1 MFPKQTGG
9 DRRHWLYDPSAVQEI
24 PKIQEKLIHEDDYSV
39 EPTQDRIITFILD
52 HLLDTLPEDEAEAI
66 RYVVFAQQSYR
77 SSGREIGVDHKT
89 VSNRSRRGLEKIRKK
104 IATTPWL
111 YDFLHGELTE
121 DAEPT
126 TILEA
131 KQMFYSLFKENN
143 NGK

>member
-9 DRRHWLYDPSAVQEI
+9 DRRHWLYDPSAVHEI
-24 PKIQEKLIHEDDYSV
+24 PQIQDKLIYEDDYTV
-39 EPTQDRIITFILD
+39 EPSQDKIVTFILD
-52 HLLDTLPEDEAEAI
+52 HLIDSLPEEEAEAI
-66 RYVVFAQQSYR
+66 RYVIIAQQTYR
-77 SSGREIGVDHKT
+77 SSGREAGVDHKT
-89 VSNRSRRGLEKIRKK
+89 IANRSRRGLEKIRKK
-104 IATTPWL
+104 ISSTPWL